1 MHEQLKV
8 YEEKSE
14 DHEDL
19 DTLAALCRESE
30 SSHSGQADGGL
41 LWDTDSDSAGGEC
54 IRTGGADDS
63 DSAVGEEYVKGDYQ
77 SDPDV
82 GYRNQSDQ

>member
-8 YEEKSE
+8 YE
-14 DHEDL
+14 
-19 DTLAALCRESE
+19 
-30 SSHSGQADGGL
+30 
-41 LWDTDSDSAGGEC
+41 DTDSDSAGGEC